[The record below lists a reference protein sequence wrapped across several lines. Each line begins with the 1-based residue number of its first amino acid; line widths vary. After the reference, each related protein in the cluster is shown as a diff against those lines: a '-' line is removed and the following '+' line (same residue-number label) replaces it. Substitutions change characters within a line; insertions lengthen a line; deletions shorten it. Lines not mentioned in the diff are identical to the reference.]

1 MDLGI
6 NNKIALVT
14 GAASGIGL
22 STAKM
27 LLDEGVSVIFTDKD
41 DEQLGQI
48 SKEMAN
54 TKKAFFYTA
63 DITNQNELKKMHQK
77 VSDNVG
83 TIDILVQSA
92 GIAGEQ
98 GLFHE
103 LDDETWVNTLEV
115 DLMGTVRVIKEFL
128 PDLRT
133 GGWGRLVLL
142 SSENAE
148 QPYKDEIP
156 YNCSKAAILSLAK
169 GLSSTY
175 AEEGLL
181 VNSVSPAFI
190 ESAMTDGLIENKQ
203 KELDISKDEAIQAF
217 LENKKP
223 HLTLNRRGEAEEAAA
238 VIVFLCSEQA
248 SFVNG
253 ANYRVD
259 AGSVATI

>member
-6 NNKIALVT
+6 DGKIALVT

-27 LLDEGVSVIFTDKD
+27 LLEEGTTVIFTDKD
-41 DEQLGQI
+41 HQQLDQV
-48 SKEMAN
+48 SNEVNN
-54 TKKAFFYTA
+54 TKAFFYSA
-63 DITNQNELKKMHQK
+63 DITSQDDLKELHQK
-77 VSDNVG
+77 ISDNVG

-103 LDDETWVNTLEV
+103 LSDETWVNTLEV
-115 DLMGTVRVIKEFL
+115 DVMGPVRVIKEFL

-133 GGWGRLVLL
+133 GGWGRLMIL
-142 SSENAE
+142 SSENGV
-148 QPYKDEIP
+148 QPYEDETP
-156 YNCSKAAILSLAK
+156 YNCAKAALLALSK
-169 GLSSTY
+169 GLSNTY
-175 AEEGLL
+175 AEEGLT

-190 ESAMTDGLIENKQ
+190 ESAMTDELVE
-203 KELDISKDEAIQAF
+203 KEAEEINGTKEDAIQSF

-223 HLTLNRRGEAEEAAA
+223 HLTLNRRGKAEEAAA
-238 VIVFLCSEQA
+238 VIVFLCSDQA

-253 ANYRVD
+253 SNYRVD

>member
-6 NNKIALVT
+6 DGKIALVT

-22 STAKM
+22 ATAKM
-27 LLDEGVSVIFTDKD
+27 LLNEGTTVIFTDKD
-41 DEQLGQI
+41 NEQLNQV
-48 SKEMAN
+48 SNEVNKTE
-54 TKKAFFYTA
+54 KAFFYSA
-63 DITNQNELKKMHQK
+63 DITSQDDLKELHQK

-83 TIDILVQSA
+83 RIDILVQSA

-103 LDDETWVNTLEV
+103 LDDETWVNTLKV
-115 DLMGTVRVIKEFL
+115 DIMGPVRVIKEFL

-142 SSENAE
+142 SSENGV
-148 QPYKDEIP
+148 QPYEDETP
-156 YNCSKAAILSLAK
+156 YNCSKAALLALSK

-175 AEEGLL
+175 AEEGLT

-190 ESAMTDGLIENKQ
+190 ESAMTD
-203 KELDISKDEAIQAF
+203 ELVEQEAEEINGTKDEAIQSF
-217 LENKKP
+217 LNNKKP
-223 HLTLNRRGEAEEAAA
+223 HLTLNRRGKAEEAAA
-238 VIVFLCSEQA
+238 VIVFLCSDQA

-253 ANYRVD
+253 SNYRVD

>member
-6 NNKIALVT
+6 EKKVALVT

-22 STAKM
+22 ATAKM
-27 LLDEGVSVIFTDKD
+27 LLDEGATVVFTDKD
-41 DEQLGQI
+41 GDNLTRISNDLG
-48 SKEMAN
+48 N
-54 TKKAFFYTA
+54 PKKAFFYTA
-63 DITNQNELKKMHQK
+63 NITNQNDLKVLHQN
-77 VSDNVG
+77 VSENVG

-103 LDDETWVNTLEV
+103 LSDETWTNTLEV
-115 DLMGTVRVIKEFL
+115 DLMGTVRTIKEFL

-133 GGWGRLVLL
+133 GGWGRLILL

-156 YNCSKAAILSLAK
+156 YDCSKAAILALSK

-190 ESAMTDGLIENKQ
+190 ESSMTDELIENKAE
-203 KELDISKDEAIQAF
+203 ELNTTKDKAIQEF

-223 HLTLNRRGEAEEAAA
+223 HLTLNRRGKAEEVAA
-238 VIVFLCSEQA
+238 VITFLCSEQA

-253 ANYRVD
+253 SNYRVD